1 MATPRPS
8 PRPSKPTAFTLVEL
22 LVVIAIVA
30 LLSALML
37 AGLAGAG
44 RAQKREATKRFIGRL
59 SDAVMEAF
67 EDFEDSAATIEIIPD
82 PNFLPPLTALTV
94 VNSRISQTEAIRYR
108 LREQFP
114 DSWLDVRPE
123 NHYSS
128 GFGRSYH
135 RYKQAVRQ
143 RNISRSIPPAEP
155 NPNFPDP
162 SPRFEDA
169 ECLYMIVTQSGLFPE
184 LVSQLRP
191 AQIGDVD
198 DDGAQEFLDAW
209 GNPIAFLRWAPGFV
223 TDTVPPDPELL
234 PYTTPRRDLSFLQI
248 ADTVNRHDPF
258 DLSNS
263 DPRAYALFPLIYS
276 AGPDGAGGAN
286 GGGPSPYGILHS
298 ANGWPNA
305 TLQHVCQHVVSG
317 NRLVGAP
324 DPDNP
329 VAHRDNITNHDIMFE

>member
-1 MATPRPS
+1 MCSLVKTAVPRPRS
-8 PRPSKPTAFTLVEL
+8 GFTLVEL
-22 LVVIAIVA
+22 LVVLAIVA

-37 AGLAGAG
+37 SGLASAG
-44 RAQKREATKRFIGRL
+44 RSQKREATKRFIGRL
-59 SDAVMEAF
+59 SDAIMEAF
-67 EDFEDSAATIEIIPD
+67 EDFEDSAASLEIIRHPD
-82 PNFLPPLTALTV
+82 FPLPLIGLIV
-94 VNSRISQTEAIRYR
+94 ENDRVNRTEAIRYR

-123 NHYSS
+123 NYYSS
-128 GFGRSYH
+128 GFGRSYD

-143 RNISRSIPPAEP
+143 RNISRTIPSAEP

-184 LVSQLRP
+184 LISQLRP

-198 DDGAQEFLDAW
+198 DDGAYEFLDAW

-223 TDTVPPDPELL
+223 TDTMPPDPTLL
-234 PYTTPRRDLSFLQI
+234 PYTTPRRDLSILQV
-248 ADTVNRHDPF
+248 ADTVNRRDPF

-263 DPRAYALFPLIYS
+263 DPRGYALFPLIYS
-276 AGPDGAGGAN
+276 AGPDGAGGPKS
-286 GGGPSPYGILHS
+286 GGPSPYGLLHS
-298 ANGWPNA
+298 VNGWPNA
-305 TLQHVCQHVVSG
+305 TLRRVCEHVVSG

-324 DPDNP
+324 DPENLN
-329 VAHRDNITNHDIMFE
+329 AHVDNITNHDLMFE